1 MENRMQKDSS
11 IESIKGI
18 GEKTAKLFSKLHIS
32 NVDEL
37 LRHYPVSYDS
47 FERPIRICDLKEG
60 ARVSFTAHL
69 YGGIATK
76 KVRSLVISNL
86 KVRDDSG
93 EIALTFFHMPYL
105 KSILKPGCDHVFRG
119 LVQKRGNYLFVEQ
132 PAIYKPE
139 EYNLLMQALQPR
151 YALTAGLTNKT
162 VTKAVRNILSGPSG
176 DATCETLPQEI
187 LDKRK
192 LLSRRDALS
201 QIHFP
206 RDYASLAA
214 AHKRLAYEEF
224 YDFLRLLRSC
234 REQSLGEPNAYRLFE
249 TADTVRLLEALP
261 YTLTAAQKKVW
272 AQIRDDVSGEY
283 TMNRL
288 IQGDVGSGKTIIAI
302 LSLLMTVANGFQ
314 GALMA
319 PTDVLASQHFETI
332 SRMTKEYGLAFK
344 PVLLTGS
351 VSAAQKRKLYEKI
364 ASGEA
369 NLIIGTHALIQEKVS
384 YKNLALVVTDE
395 QHRFGVKQR
404 GALTDKGVH
413 VHVLVM
419 SATPIP
425 RTLAIILYGDLKISV
440 IDERPANRLPIKNA
454 VVGITDRDKSYRFIE
469 KEVKSG
475 RQAYVICPMVE
486 EGESSDLENVID
498 YAERLKRTFSSDL
511 QVAYLHGRMKPAEK
525 NKIMTAFAAGDIDV
539 LVSTTVIE
547 VGIDVANAT
556 VMMIENAERFGL
568 AQLHQLRGRV
578 GRGAYQSYCIFLNTS
593 DSEEAKARLSV
604 LANSNDGFQIAAED
618 LKMRGPGDLFGIRQ
632 SGILSFSMADIYQDA
647 DMLSAAQE
655 DVESSSMLTLPNA
668 VSTIL

>member
-1 MENRMQKDSS
+1 MQKDSS

-47 FERPIRICDLKEG
+47 FEQPIRICDLKEG

-93 EIALTFFHMPYL
+93 EVALTFFHMPYL

-162 VTKAVRNILSGPSG
+162 VTKAVRSILSGPSG
-176 DATCETLPQEI
+176 DATRETLPQEI

-206 RDYASLAA
+206 RDYASLTA

-454 VVGITDRDKSYRFIE
+454 VVGIADREKSYRFIE

-578 GRGAYQSYCIFLNTS
+578 GRGMYQSYCIFLNTS

-604 LANSNDGFQIAAED
+604 LANSNDGFRIAAED

-632 SGILSFSMADIYQDA
+632 SGILSFSVADIYQDA

>member
-1 MENRMQKDSS
+1 MQKDSS

-18 GEKTAKLFSKLHIS
+18 GEKTAKLFSKLHIA

-47 FERPIRICDLKEG
+47 FEAPVKIRELKEG
-60 ARVSFTAHL
+60 IRASFTAHL
-69 YGGIATK
+69 DGGIATK

-93 EIALTFFHMPYL
+93 AIALTFFHMPYL
-105 KSILKPGCDHVFRG
+105 KSVLKPGCDYVFRG
-119 LVQKRGNYLFVEQ
+119 LVQKRGNFLLLEQ
-132 PAIYKPE
+132 PSIYKTD
-139 EYNLLMQALQPR
+139 EYALLMKALQPR
-151 YALTAGLTNKT
+151 YALTAGLTNKA
-162 VTKAVRNILSGPSG
+162 VTKAVRSVLSDLSG
-176 DATCETLPQEI
+176 DAVSETLPGEI
-187 LDKRK
+187 LKKRH
-192 LLSRRDALS
+192 LLSRSDALS

-206 RDYASLAA
+206 NDYASLTA
-214 AHKRLAYEEF
+214 AHKRFAYEEF
-224 YDFLRLLRSC
+224 FEFLRLLRSC
-234 REQSLGEPNAYRLFE
+234 REQALQETNAYRMFE

-261 YTLTAAQKKVW
+261 YALTAAQKKVW
-272 AQIRDDVSGEY
+272 AQIRDDVSGDY

-302 LSLLMTVANGFQ
+302 LSLLMTVANGYQ

-319 PTDVLASQHFETI
+319 PTDVLATQHFETI
-332 SRMTKEYGLAFK
+332 KRMTEEYHLAFK

-351 VSAAQKRKLYEKI
+351 VSAAQKKKVYDQI
-364 ASGEA
+364 ASGEV
-369 NLIIGTHALIQEKVS
+369 NLVIGTHALIQEKVA

-404 GALTDKGVH
+404 GALTDKGEH

-454 VVGITDRDKSYRFIE
+454 VVGIGDREKSYRFIE
-469 KEVKSG
+469 KEVRNG

-498 YAERLKRTFSSDL
+498 YSQRLKHVFSTDV

-525 NKIMTAFAAGDIDV
+525 NKIMTAFAAGNIDV

-556 VMMIENAERFGL
+556 VVMIENAERFGL

-578 GRGAYQSYCIFLNTS
+578 GRGEYQSYCIFINTS
-593 DSEEAKARLSV
+593 DSEEAKERLSV
-604 LANSNDGFQIAAED
+604 LSKSNDGFKIASED

-632 SGILSFSMADIYQDA
+632 SGILAFAVADIYQDA
-647 DMLSAAQE
+647 DMLNAAQE
-655 DVESSSMLTLPNA
+655 DVESSTMLTLQSP

>member
-1 MENRMQKDSS
+1 MRKDSS
-11 IESIKGI
+11 IDSIKGI
-18 GEKTAKLFSKLHIS
+18 GEKTAKLFSKLHIT
-32 NVDEL
+32 NIDEL

-47 FERPIRICDLKEG
+47 FEEPVTLASVREG
-60 ARVSFTAHL
+60 MRVSFTAHL
-69 YGGIATK
+69 SGGIATK
-76 KVRSLVISNL
+76 KIRSLVISNL

-105 KSILKPGCDHVFRG
+105 KSILKPGTDYVFRG
-119 LVQKRGNYLFVEQ
+119 LIQKRGNYYYAEQ
-132 PAIYKPE
+132 PAIYKTD
-139 EYNLLMQALQPR
+139 EYALLLRALQPR
-151 YALTAGLTNKT
+151 YALTSGLTNKT
-162 VTKAVRNILSGPSG
+162 VTKAIRTVLADPGL
-176 DATCETLPQEI
+176 DALETLPEEI
-187 LDKRK
+187 LQRRALVSKRE
-192 LLSRRDALS
+192 ALS

-206 RDYASLAA
+206 VDRDSLFA

-224 YDFLRLLRSC
+224 FEFLCLLRSC
-234 REQSLGEPNAYRLFE
+234 REQATEDKNAYRMFE

-261 YTLTAAQKKVW
+261 YALTNAQKKVW
-272 AQIRDDVSGEY
+272 AEIRDDVSGDH

-302 LSLLMTVANGFQ
+302 LSLLMTVANGYQ

-319 PTDVLASQHFETI
+319 PTDVLATQHFETI
-332 SRMTKEYGLAFK
+332 SKMTREYHLAFH

-351 VSAAQKRKLYEKI
+351 VPAAQKRTIYEKI
-364 ASGEA
+364 ESGEV
-369 NLIIGTHALIQEKVS
+369 NLVIGTHALIQEKVL

-395 QHRFGVKQR
+395 QHRFGVRQR
-404 GALTDKGVH
+404 GALADKGEH

-440 IDERPANRLPIKNA
+440 IGERPANRLPIKNA
-454 VVGITDRDKSYRFIE
+454 VVGIEDREKSYRFIE

-475 RQAYVICPMVE
+475 RQAYVICPTVE

-498 YAERLKRTFSSDL
+498 YAEKLKAVFPGDI
-511 QVAYLHGRMKPAEK
+511 QVACLHGRMKPAEK
-525 NKIMTAFAAGDIDV
+525 NKIMAAFAAGDIDV

-578 GRGAYQSYCIFLNTS
+578 GRGEYQSYCIFLNTS
-593 DSEEAKARLSV
+593 DREETKERLAV
-604 LANSNDGFQIAAED
+604 LAHSNDGFKIASED

-632 SGILSFSMADIYQDA
+632 SGILAFQVADIYQDA

-655 DVESSSMLTLPNA
+655 DVESSSTLTLQNA